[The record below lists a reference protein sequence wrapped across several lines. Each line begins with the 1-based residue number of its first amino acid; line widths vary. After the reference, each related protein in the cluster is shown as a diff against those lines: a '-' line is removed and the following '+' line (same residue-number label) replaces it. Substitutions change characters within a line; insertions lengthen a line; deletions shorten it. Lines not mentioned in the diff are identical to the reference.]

1 MATVVGGAGAAE
13 IDSIR
18 GAIFRAA
25 AGTAGIVWI
34 TLINAGYVDYTRNF
48 LKSMD
53 VHGRRA
59 AFPLIVYCID
69 ETSMDELQ
77 DVPHCIAFDAS
88 IFLRGSY
95 SPTLALWEQPT
106 YNAIVY
112 AKLDAIQFTI
122 RLARSLTNVKA
133 VGYMDTDIVLFS
145 NPNTLLHRLLETTDA
160 HVISS
165 CDENKLICYDPQHC
179 QHMCSGTMLF
189 RLKGFPEELFYYSN
203 QTLKAYT
210 GNQTYLMKQFK
221 AYALRTLTVDKQVFL
236 HGTYPGL
243 QSGTPIQVPETAA
256 LIHFNYMI
264 DRNYR
269 KRECM
274 KEQAMWYLDP
284 AAPSTAEDASGAPV
298 PVPVSADAPMDKV
311 QRTAS

>member
-1 MATVVGGAGAAE
+1 MDE
-13 IDSIR
+13 IDRVR
-18 GAIFRAA
+18 GAIFQAA
-25 AGTAGIVWI
+25 AGTEGIVWI
-34 TLINAGYVDYTRNF
+34 TLINHGYVDYTRNF
-48 LKSMD
+48 IKSMD
-53 VHGRRA
+53 VHGC
-59 AFPLIVYCID
+59 AFPLIVYCMD
-69 ETSMDELQ
+69 EASMDALTNT
-77 DVPHCIAFDAS
+77 PYCIALDAS

-95 SPTLALWEQPT
+95 SPSLALWEQSD
-106 YNAIVY
+106 YNKIVY

-133 VGYMDTDIVLFS
+133 VGYIDTDIVLLS

-165 CDENKLICYDPQHC
+165 CDENTPLCSDPQHC
-179 QHMCSGTMLF
+179 HHMCSGTMLF
-189 RLKGFPEELFYYSN
+189 RIKEFPEELFYYSN

-221 AYALRTLTVDKQVFL
+221 AYAVRTLTVDKRIFL

-243 QSGTPIQVPETAA
+243 QSGTPIQVPETAS

-264 DRNYR
+264 DIHYR

-274 KEQAMWYLDP
+274 KEQGMWYL
-284 AAPSTAEDASGAPV
+284 APVDASGAEP
-298 PVPVSADAPMDKV
+298 PAADAPKE
-311 QRTAS
+311 